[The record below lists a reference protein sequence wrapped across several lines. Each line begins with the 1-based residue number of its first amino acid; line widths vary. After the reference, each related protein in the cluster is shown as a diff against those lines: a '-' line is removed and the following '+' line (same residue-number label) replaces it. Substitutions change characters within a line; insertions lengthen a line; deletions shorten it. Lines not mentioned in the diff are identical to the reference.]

1 MPDLFIIPT
10 KIFKMKK
17 SWIFFF
23 ALITSFGAF
32 AQANISWAE
41 ALKTKT
47 ARVDVAYLS
56 NPPFFYQNE
65 EGKLAGL
72 EYDLLQA
79 FAEWAKK
86 EKGVTI
92 EYRYFDLPSFDLVFN
107 RITGGKNGAIGAA
120 TVSIN
125 EKRSKFVNFSAPY
138 LRNRSMLITSGE
150 IPSLV
155 YSSEIKAAFANLQ
168 AVTIQGSVH
177 EKALEA
183 LKKETLKDLRVTY
196 LNNPDDILKVIA
208 SDPTFFGYV
217 DAVTYWNYLQ
227 KNKDAFLKI
236 QRTGEMG
243 EEYFGFIF
251 PKKSD
256 WNLAFSTFFDS
267 GFGFTATKNYLKI
280 LESHLGPEIIETVR
294 IKGTE

>member
-1 MPDLFIIPT
+1 MLDLFTIPT

-17 SWIFFF
+17 IWIFFF
-23 ALITSFGAF
+23 ALISSFGAF

-65 EGKLAGL
+65 EGKLAGI

-79 FAEWAKK
+79 FADWAKK

-107 RITGGKNGAIGAA
+107 RITGGKNALIGAA

-150 IPSLV
+150 VPSMV

-196 LNNPDDILKVIA
+196 LNNPDDILKVIS

-217 DAVTYWNYLQ
+217 DAVTYWSYLQ

-280 LESHLGPEIIETVR
+280 LETHLGPEIIETVR

>member
-1 MPDLFIIPT
+1 MFKNLLLFL
-10 KIFKMKK
+10 
-17 SWIFFF
+17 SCFF
-23 ALITSFGAF
+23 AVGAF
-32 AQANISWAE
+32 PQANITWAE

-47 ARVDVAYLS
+47 ARLDVVYLA
-56 NPPFFYQNE
+56 NAPFFYQNE

-86 EKGVTI
+86 EKGLSI

-107 RITGGKNGAIGAA
+107 RIAGGKNGAIGAA

-125 EKRSKFVNFSAPY
+125 EKRGKFVNFSSPY

-150 IPSLV
+150 VPSLV
-155 YSSEIKAAFANLQ
+155 YSNEIKAAFTNLQ
-168 AVTIQGSVH
+168 AVTIQGTVH

-183 LKKETLKDLRVTY
+183 LKKENLKDLKATY

-217 DAVTYWNYLQ
+217 DAVTYWNYFQ
-227 KNKDAFLKI
+227 KNKEAFLKI

-243 EEYFGFIF
+243 EEYFGLIF

-267 GFGFTATKNYLKI
+267 EFGFTATKSYLKI